1 MAALGGPPC
10 MSQMNPNARLEAF
23 CDGVF
28 AIALTLLI
36 IDIKAPSSSAI
47 TSTDALWRALQGLLP
62 SIFAF
67 LLSFAIIFITWMN
80 HHSIFQSINKSSGA
94 FIYSN
99 AFLLLTVVFIPFP
112 TALLGAYLLT
122 DHAAPAVVIYNAA
135 IALQAVGWV
144 LFCGTA
150 LRDGLTKDDAAKTT
164 LRTSHRHAWHS
175 VFLYS
180 ALAVGAFWFPQP
192 IAAVTTL
199 SWIIWLVF
207 GLYTLKAAVS
217 T

>member
-1 MAALGGPPC
+1 
-10 MSQMNPNARLEAF
+10 MSEKSSNARLEAF

-47 TSTDALWRALQGLLP
+47 TSVPALWHALQGVLP

-80 HHSIFQSINKSSGA
+80 HHSIFQSLNRSSGA
-94 FIYSN
+94 FIYAN

-112 TALLGAYLLT
+112 TALLGNYLLT
-122 DHAAPAVVIYNAA
+122 DHAAPAVVVYNAV

-144 LFCGTA
+144 LFCGVA
-150 LRDGLTKDDAAKTT
+150 LRDNLVNDAAAALT
-164 LRTSHRHAWHS
+164 LRTSYRNAWLS
-175 VFLYS
+175 VALYGT
-180 ALAVGAFWFPQP
+180 LAAVAVWLPQP
-192 IAAVTTL
+192 VAAVTTL
-199 SWIIWLVF
+199 TWLFWLVF
-207 GLYTLKAAVS
+207 GIYTLNAANS

>member
-1 MAALGGPPC
+1 
-10 MSQMNPNARLEAF
+10 MSEKSPNARLEAF

-36 IDIKAPSSSAI
+36 IDIKAPTSSAI
-47 TSTDALWRALQGLLP
+47 ASAPALWRALQGVLP
-62 SIFAF
+62 SLFAF

-80 HHSIFQSINKSSGA
+80 HHSIFQSINRSSAA

-122 DHAAPAVVIYNAA
+122 DHAAPAVVIYNAV

-144 LFCGTA
+144 LFCGVA
-150 LRDGLTKDDAAKTT
+150 LRDKLTKDGAATAT
-164 LRTSHRHAWHS
+164 LRTSYRNAWLS
-175 VFLYS
+175 VVLYA
-180 ALAVGAFWFPQP
+180 ALAVVAVWFPQP
-192 IAAVTTL
+192 VAAVTTL
-199 SWIIWLVF
+199 TWIFWLVF
-207 GLYTLKAAVS
+207 GIFTLKAAAA

>member
-1 MAALGGPPC
+1 
-10 MSQMNPNARLEAF
+10 MSEKSPNARLEAF

-47 TSTDALWRALQGLLP
+47 TSTATLWRALQGILP

-112 TALLGAYLLT
+112 TALLGNYLLT
-122 DHAAPAVVIYNAA
+122 DHAVPAVVIYNAV
-135 IALQAVGWV
+135 IALQAIGWV
-144 LFCGTA
+144 LFCGAA
-150 LRDGLTKDDAAKTT
+150 LRDKLTKDDAATAT
-164 LRTSHRHAWHS
+164 LRTSYRNAWLS
-175 VFLYS
+175 IVLYS
-180 ALAVGAFWFPQP
+180 ALAAVAVWFPQP
-192 IAAVTTL
+192 VAAITTL
-199 SWIIWLVF
+199 TWIFWLGF
-207 GLYTLKAAVS
+207 GLFTLKAAAS

>member
-1 MAALGGPPC
+1 
-10 MSQMNPNARLEAF
+10 MSDRSPNARLEAF

-47 TSTDALWRALQGLLP
+47 TSTAALWHALRGVLP

-80 HHSIFQSINKSSGA
+80 HHSIFHSIARSSGA
-94 FIYSN
+94 FIYAN
-99 AFLLLTVVFIPFP
+99 GFLLLTVVFIPFP
-112 TALLGAYLLT
+112 TALLGNYLLT
-122 DHAAPAVVIYNAA
+122 DHAAPAVVIYNAVLA
-135 IALQAVGWV
+135 MQAVAWV

-150 LRDGLTKDDAAKTT
+150 LLDDLATGAAASAT
-164 LRTSHRHAWHS
+164 LRTSYRNAWLS
-175 VFLYS
+175 IALYS
-180 ALAVGAFWFPQP
+180 TLAVVATWFPLP
-192 IAAVTTL
+192 VAAITTL
-199 SWIIWLVF
+199 TWIFWLAF
-207 GLYTLKAAVS
+207 GIFTLKAASS

>member
-1 MAALGGPPC
+1 
-10 MSQMNPNARLEAF
+10 MSEKIPNARLEVF

-36 IDIKAPSSSAI
+36 IDLKAPSSSAI
-47 TSTDALWRALQGLLP
+47 TSTPALWHALQGVLP

-80 HHSIFQSINKSSGA
+80 HHSIFHSINKSSGA

-122 DHAAPAVVIYNAA
+122 DHAGPAVVVYNAV
-135 IALQAVGWV
+135 IALQAIGWV
-144 LFCGTA
+144 LFCGAA
-150 LRDGLTKDDAAKTT
+150 LRDRLTRDEAATAT
-164 LRTSHRHAWHS
+164 LRKGYRNAWLS

-180 ALAVGAFWFPQP
+180 TLAAVAVWFPQP
-192 IAAVTTL
+192 VAAVTTL
-199 SWIIWLVF
+199 TWIFWLVF
-207 GLYTLKAAVS
+207 GLYTLKTAAS